1 MRNRV
6 SESLKFNNSRLL
18 SLERLLEAIYR
29 NKVADVEKVK
39 NLEGE
44 VAALRTDIV
53 KLTAALTQ
61 VFNFEGEA
69 KDSSKDFGGN
79 NYVS

>member
-1 MRNRV
+1 M
-6 SESLKFNNSRLL
+6 
-18 SLERLLEAIYR
+18 ERLLEGIYK

-44 VAALRTDIV
+44 VAALRSDIS
-53 KLTAALTQ
+53 KLTAVLTQ
-61 VFNFEGEA
+61 AFNFEGEIKDPA
-69 KDSSKDFGGN
+69 KDLGRG